1 MAKSDPSL
9 ADLARASTRTKGP
22 RAAVDIVAA
31 RLAKEDPKLRAEFVA
46 AINDRTIPA
55 AGLSRALK
63 ARGVDITEC
72 SISRWR
78 LNNGELS

>member
-1 MAKSDPSL
+1 MAKSESL
-9 ADLARASTRTKGP
+9 ADLARASVGTKGP
-22 RAAVDIVAA
+22 RAAVEILAA

-46 AINDRTIPA
+46 AINDRSVPA

-63 ARGVDITEC
+63 ARGIDMPEG